1 MEEYFYNKEQAMS
14 VVLNCPKSCGL
25 CINEVMEIEIIDVK
39 SGEAPVLLTG
49 STFTGDGTFYN
60 SPSSDFVSEQ
70 ICVDAPICLIFK
82 MKPPKRASISLQT
95 QLETRVTLVVTDMDK
110 INMVINKVSSF
121 DSGEY
126 CISDCPA
133 NNPFDPSRGICK
145 PCLTGQYA
153 DSTTNTCQPCKSGT
167 YSDVFGSVDECAACP
182 SHIPFSHPG
191 SNTLE
196 NCITLG
202 NNLYAVSK
210 MIALRNIMLTQTPIL
225 L

>member
-70 ICVDAPICLIFK
+70 VCVDTPICLNFK
-82 MKPPKRASISLQT
+82 MNPPKRSSTSLQT
-95 QLETRVTLVVTDMDK
+95 QLETRVTLEISDMDN
-110 INMVINKVSSF
+110 NMVINKVASF
-121 DSGEY
+121 DSGEC

-133 NNPFDPSRGICK
+133 IT
-145 PCLTGQYA
+145 CLILIEGYA
-153 DSTTNTCQPCKSGT
+153 SL
-167 YSDVFGSVDECAACP
+167 V
-182 SHIPFSHPG
+182 
-191 SNTLE
+191 
-196 NCITLG
+196 
-202 NNLYAVSK
+202 
-210 MIALRNIMLTQTPIL
+210 
-225 L
+225 